1 MLFYS
6 KVKFYLKFQ
15 QIIWKIYLID
25 LNEDHRVNSLEAIYG
40 MNLLELTCQ
49 HKIHETTVDRINK
62 VIENIFNQFIKTLK
76 VT

>member
-1 MLFYS
+1 
-6 KVKFYLKFQ
+6 
-15 QIIWKIYLID
+15 
-25 LNEDHRVNSLEAIYG
+25 VNSLEAIYG
-40 MNLLELTCQ
+40 MNLLELTYQ